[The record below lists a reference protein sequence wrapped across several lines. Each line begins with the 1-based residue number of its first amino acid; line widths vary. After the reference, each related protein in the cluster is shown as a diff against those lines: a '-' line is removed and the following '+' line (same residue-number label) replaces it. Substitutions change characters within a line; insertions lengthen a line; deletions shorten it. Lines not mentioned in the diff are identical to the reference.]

1 MVQRRTSS
9 KKSGTGSTPPTG
21 DQKLPSP
28 STASPCSVS
37 KTTRNRPAE
46 EETAAIKKPRRD
58 DIISSAT
65 PRPATE
71 DGVENPIKDNLQ
83 SSDTPKG
90 PQSSS
95 ATQLQVQIIALR

>member
-1 MVQRRTSS
+1 MQRRTSS

-28 STASPCSVS
+28 SPASPCSVS
-37 KTTRNRPAE
+37 KTARNRHGE
-46 EETAAIKKPRRD
+46 EETAAIKKPRTD

-65 PRPATE
+65 RPTTE

-95 ATQLQVQIIALR
+95 ATQLQVQIIALS

>member
-9 KKSGTGSTPPTG
+9 KKSGTGSTPPTD

-28 STASPCSVS
+28 ASPCSVS
-37 KTTRNRPAE
+37 KTARNRHGK

-65 PRPATE
+65 PIPTTE
-71 DGVENPIKDNLQ
+71 DGVENPIKDNLK